1 MAGYSNIYLNQGETF
16 TSQLTLTDSNG
27 NAYNLTGFNIASS
40 AKRSYY
46 SSNTT
51 INFVVSIMNAN
62 NGIIQ
67 LSANAATTANIVSIS
82 GANMVYDVLL
92 KDPASNNIT
101 RVLEGQVIVNPGVTY
116 YTAV

>member
-46 SSNTT
+46 SANTT
-51 INFVVSIMNAN
+51 INFVVSVIDAN

-67 LSANAATTANIVSIS
+67 LSANSATTENVQTI
-82 GANMVYDVLL
+82 GQNLVYDVLI
-92 KDPASNNIT
+92 KDASNNVT
-101 RVLEGQVIVNPGVTY
+101 RVLEGLVYVSPSVT
-116 YTAV
+116 TFS

>member
-46 SSNTT
+46 SANNT
-51 INFVVSIMNAN
+51 INFVVSVIDAN

-67 LSANAATTANIVSIS
+67 LSANSATTANVQTI
-82 GANMVYDVLL
+82 GQNLVYDFLI
-92 KDPASNNIT
+92 KDSSNKVT
-101 RVLEGQVIVNPGVTY
+101 RVLEGLVYVSPSVT
-116 YTAV
+116 AFS